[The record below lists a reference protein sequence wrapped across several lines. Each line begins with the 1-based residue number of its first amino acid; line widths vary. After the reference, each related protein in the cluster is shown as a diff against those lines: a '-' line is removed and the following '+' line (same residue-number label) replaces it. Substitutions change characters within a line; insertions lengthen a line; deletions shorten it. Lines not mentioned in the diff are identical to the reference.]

1 MFIGAKITNYF
12 GLSLSINIINTRN
25 IKELLTQTPHHIT
38 WFLAQH
44 IYSIL
49 LTDMRYHMKK
59 LMTDCIDDAAI
70 RFTLPDS
77 KNTPSFG

>member
-1 MFIGAKITNYF
+1 MLKVETTT
-12 GLSLSINIINTRN
+12 LIIHLE
-25 IKELLTQTPHHIT
+25 ELLAQTPHHIA

-59 LMTDCIDDAAI
+59 LMTYCIDDAAI
-70 RFTLPDS
+70 RFTLPNG
-77 KNTPSFG
+77 KYTPSF